1 MTQGLH
7 VTGIEFVPVLGLPSK
22 VTAALQSV
30 TDNQLFPHST
40 CFADRETVWRST
52 SWPCSPSK
60 GPHIP
65 DGAEWK
71 LTSSELKLRAV
82 RFAPNRGKCQV
93 CSRCWE
99 SRAHSD
105 CNLKRELTKQ
115 VAVQRPWG
123 QLPTQRNWSP
133 CLWAGPSRA
142 SSPAWVA
149 LPGPSP
155 VLLTIAAPG
164 LSPPEPSLPSCW
176 QAALTRCPLCVL
188 GGGGGSCSASCC

>member
-71 LTSSELKLRAV
+71 LTSSELKLR
-82 RFAPNRGKCQV
+82 
-93 CSRCWE
+93 
-99 SRAHSD
+99 
-105 CNLKRELTKQ
+105 
-115 VAVQRPWG
+115 
-123 QLPTQRNWSP
+123 
-133 CLWAGPSRA
+133 
-142 SSPAWVA
+142 
-149 LPGPSP
+149 
-155 VLLTIAAPG
+155 
-164 LSPPEPSLPSCW
+164 
-176 QAALTRCPLCVL
+176 LCVL
-188 GGGGGSCSASCC
+188 PQTVGNARSAAAAGRAELIQTVT